1 MDNFDQQV
9 QDKMK
14 ELNQFDNANSF
25 VDKTDFNAMMQD
37 KITTK
42 LTAKGEIQAEVRIG
56 GVLTTIKDIDEVIGN
71 HLYAWTKLKA
81 AFPNLV
87 KPKDGDKK

>member
-1 MDNFDQQV
+1 MENNEMNKFEEAKGFEDPSMQEFP
-9 QDKMK
+9 
-14 ELNQFDNANSF
+14 
-25 VDKTDFNAMMQD
+25 MQD

-56 GVLTTIKDIDEVIGN
+56 GVLTTIKDIDDLIGQ
-71 HLYAWTKLKA
+71 HLYAWTKLKT

-87 KPKDGDKK
+87 KPKEEKK